1 MTIRKSFYITVWAL
15 SCSLISATVLADPIL
30 AKIQTRWAQCNYTIE
45 SSDDKVAC
53 FDRLIDDTQIA
64 LLAQPARHDLK
75 IWLAI
80 NKSSL
85 AGVDGGMGALGL
97 VKDAKILLEDVIT
110 QAPETLDGSALTSL
124 ATLYHKVP
132 GWPLAFG
139 DDDKAAELFKKALAI
154 NPDGIDSNY
163 FYGEFLAD
171 TGKTNLAVAFLKH
184 AQQAPSR
191 SDRPLADQ
199 GRQQEIIQK
208 LKELNQ
214 Q

>member
-1 MTIRKSFYITVWAL
+1 MTIRKSLYITVWAL
-15 SCSLISATVLADPIL
+15 SCSLISATALADPIL
-30 AKIQTRWAQCNYTIE
+30 TKIQTRWAQCNYTVE

-85 AGVDGGMGALGL
+85 AGVDGGMGALAL
-97 VKDAKILLEDVIT
+97 VKDAKILLEDVVT

-139 DDDKAAELFKKALAI
+139 DDDVAAVLFKKALKI
-154 NPDGIDSNY
+154 NPRGIDPNY

-171 TGKTNLAVAFLKH
+171 TGKTNLAVAFLKQ
-184 AQQAPSR
+184 AQKAPA
-191 SDRPLADQ
+191 RPERRLADK
-199 GRQQEIIQK
+199 GRQQEIAQK
-208 LKELNQ
+208 LKEINQ

>member
-1 MTIRKSFYITVWAL
+1 MTIRKSLYIAVWAL
-15 SCSLISATVLADPIL
+15 SCSLNSATALADPIL
-30 AKIQTRWAQCNYTIE
+30 TKIQTRWAQCNYTVE

-85 AGVDGGMGALGL
+85 AGVDGGMGALAL
-97 VKDAKILLEDVIT
+97 VKDAKILLEDVVT

-139 DDDKAAELFKKALAI
+139 DDDVAAVLFKKALKI
-154 NPDGIDSNY
+154 NPRGIDPNY

-171 TGKTNLAVAFLKH
+171 TGKTNLAVAFLKQ
-184 AQQAPSR
+184 AQKAPA
-191 SDRPLADQ
+191 RPERRLADK
-199 GRQQEIIQK
+199 GRQQEIAQK
-208 LKELNQ
+208 LKEINQ